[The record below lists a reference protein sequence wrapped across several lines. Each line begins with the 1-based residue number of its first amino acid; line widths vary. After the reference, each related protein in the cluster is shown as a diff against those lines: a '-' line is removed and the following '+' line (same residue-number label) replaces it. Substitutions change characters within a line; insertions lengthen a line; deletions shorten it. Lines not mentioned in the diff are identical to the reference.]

1 MSVQSRRPNVLGA
14 VGGFVWLAVIIV
26 PIYYVVITS
35 LRRQEGYFTDNQ
47 LLPPSNPTLESYA
60 LVLERGFLLY
70 LGNSVIVT
78 VATVAVTVAV
88 SLMAA
93 FVIVRS
99 TRWTARVSFTLLL
112 MGLAIPL
119 QATIVPLFYMLS
131 KAGLYDSLLAIILP
145 SIGFAIPV
153 TVLILVNFVRDIPK
167 ELFESMRVDGSGQW
181 RILWSLVFPLARP
194 AIVTVAVYDAL
205 TVWNG
210 FLFALVL
217 TQSPEN
223 RVLPL
228 SLWTFQGEFNVNV
241 PGIMAAVVLSTLPI
255 LDLYILGRRQL
266 VSGMTAGFSK

>member
-1 MSVQSRRPNVLGA
+1 VSVRGARPNVPAA
-14 VGGFVWLAVIIV
+14 VGGLLWLAVIII

-35 LRRQEGYFTDNQ
+35 VRGQAGYFRENQ
-47 LLPPSNPTLESYA
+47 LLPPSAPTLASYGQ
-60 LVLERGFLLY
+60 VLAGGFPRY
-70 LGNSVIVT
+70 FANSVIVT
-78 VATVAVTVAV
+78 GASVAVTVVV

-93 FVIVRS
+93 FVVVRS
-99 TRWTARVSFTLLL
+99 TGRIVRASFFVLL

-131 KAGLYDSLLAIILP
+131 RAGLYDTLLAIILP

-153 TVLILVNFVRDIPK
+153 TVLILVNFVRDIPV
-167 ELFESMRVDGSGQW
+167 ELFDSMRVDGARPW
-181 RILWSLVFPLARP
+181 RVLWLLVAPLARP

-210 FLFALVL
+210 FLFPLVL
-217 TQSPEN
+217 TQNPEI

-255 LDLYILGRRQL
+255 LALYILGRRHL